1 MRWSGVGMGEDKR
14 EGENGRESNQRPD
27 RGGVGQPYK
36 DLAFP
41 LSEMGAMGGF

>member
-1 MRWSGVGMGEDKR
+1 MSWSGVGMGEGKR
-14 EGENGRESNQRPD
+14 EGGDVWESNQRPD
-27 RGGVGQPYK
+27 RGGVGRPYK